1 MSKPIT
7 LSIENAPDSFFAK
20 VKELR
25 GNNYLD
31 YYKNRFQTVQDNNPR
46 RWSIVA
52 ITVGA
57 LIILGVGGFG
67 GIGLLHSYG
76 VIGTFPPQ
84 LQWLSSAIGT
94 IGNTP
99 HFWSLWVLTGGGI
112 AVGAVT
118 LVLGARALKKEILS
132 NMKQCGEYNY
142 LLKRA
147 NRAGEETLRDMKEF
161 GEYRKLFAAEFGSPK
176 DKKMDETSV
185 PSIDKEHYALVRRH
199 EPTDGSND
207 HLGDKRYYV
216 AFRDGQSKLF
226 TTGCMTEDRQI
237 KVGRYLKAIG
247 LQEQPKKK

>member
-25 GNNYLD
+25 GNDYLD
-31 YYKNRFQTVQDNNPR
+31 YYKGRFKTVQDNPK

-57 LIILGVGGFG
+57 LIVLGVGGFG

-76 VIGTFPPQ
+76 VIGTFPSQ

-112 AVGAVT
+112 AVGAIT
-118 LVLGARALKKEILS
+118 LVLGVRA
-132 NMKQCGEYNY
+132 
-142 LLKRA
+142 LKRA
-147 NRAGEETLRDMKEF
+147 NKAGEEVHDEMKAF
-161 GEYRKLFAAEFGSPK
+161 GEYKKLFAAEFGTV
-176 DKKMDETSV
+176 ETKLKV
-185 PSIDKEHYALVRRH
+185 KENKIIC
-199 EPTDGSND
+199 DN
-207 HLGDKRYYV
+207 
-216 AFRDGQSKLF
+216 
-226 TTGCMTEDRQI
+226 
-237 KVGRYLKAIG
+237 KVGLKIDNGYYNPFWFDPTTNKNDGRGDQRYFILYRDNQGTLHASACMSKKRRDTLIMYLEAIG
-247 LQEQPKKK
+247 LKNQEKKK